1 MKYARLGASGLNVSR
16 VALGSWLTYGNAVEE
31 AAARDCVRLAFD
43 LGVNLF
49 DTADVYAKGAAEEFL
64 GRALADYRRA
74 ELVIATKVFGTM
86 SDDVN
91 DRGLSRKHIMES
103 CAASLKRLQTDYIDL
118 YQCHRHDPDT
128 PIEEVVRAMDDLI
141 HQGKILYWG
150 VSEWSAAQIRE
161 VCDVTDRFRI
171 PRPISNQPL
180 YNMLERTVEEAVI
193 PVSEELGLG
202 QICFSPLC
210 QGVLTGKYQDGEVP
224 AGSRLSNDAI
234 NKFMKRRLT
243 DENFERIGR
252 LGEVAKELGVP
263 MATLALAWCLRKQN
277 VSAVIMGATKTRQI
291 RENTAASELEL
302 SEDVLERIEA
312 IIGPAPVAAAEAGE

>member
-1 MKYARLGASGLNVSR
+1 MKYARLGASGLKVSR

-31 AAARDCVRLAFD
+31 TAARGCVRLAFD

-64 GRALADYRRA
+64 GGALADYRRA

-91 DRGLSRKHIMES
+91 DKGLSRKHIMES
-103 CAASLKRLQTDYIDL
+103 CAASLTRLRTDYIDL

-128 PIEEVVRAMDDLI
+128 PLEEVVRAMDDLI

-150 VSEWSAAQIRE
+150 VSEWSAEQIRE
-161 VCDVTDRFRI
+161 VCDVADRFRI

-180 YNMLERTVEEAVI
+180 YNMLERTVEQNVI
-193 PVSEELGLG
+193 PASEELGLG
-202 QICFSPLC
+202 QIVFSPLC
-210 QGVLTGKYQDGEVP
+210 QGVLTGKYQGGKIP

-243 DENFERIGR
+243 DENFERIGK
-252 LGEVAKELGVP
+252 LGEIATELAVP

-277 VSAVIMGATKTRQI
+277 VSAVIMGATHTRQI
-291 RENTAASELEL
+291 RENCAASDLEL

-312 IIGPAPVAAAEAGE
+312 ILEPVPVVATEKTE